1 MNANTL
7 RAMGPVAGDGWI
19 GWVAVGTV
27 VVVLVGAAALLIVL
41 ARRDATPERAYF
53 RLYPTQDSLWGEPV
67 SRRIDS
73 ARLVEGLGLELG
85 LELGLGLGS
94 GSGAGSADQAACLV
108 ADVPWGFPR
117 RSSGAHASTGPST
130 VISIPADATPRLP
143 FAAAGCGVRATA
155 IPQPEAWVSSGQF
168 HPLPPVVEVRPNPG
182 WMLGISP
189 AGNAV
194 RLHAIPGS
202 TVVVLAAAPAVP
214 MVLGGMCWPQ
224 DAVSL
229 VMPGAQED
237 SASWLSRC
245 RSAWEDAWDPMTTR
259 VVVIPVS
266 QHTDVLA
273 DLGAKTG
280 IGAEIVADV
289 VVSIDITSGQGTLAH
304 RNHREFF
311 TLTHQ
316 ASLAAR

>member
-1 MNANTL
+1 MNATTL

-41 ARRDATPERAYF
+41 ARRDAAPERAYF

-85 LELGLGLGS
+85 LGLGLGS
-94 GSGAGSADQAACLV
+94 GSGTGSADQMACLV
-108 ADVPWGFPR
+108 ANVPWGFPR
-117 RSSGAHASTGPST
+117 RSAGAHAFSGPST
-130 VISIPADATPRLP
+130 VISIPTDATPRLP

-168 HPLPPVVEVRPNPG
+168 RPLPAVVEVRPNPG
-182 WMLGISP
+182 WMLGISS
-189 AGNAV
+189 AGHAV

-202 TVVVLAAAPAVP
+202 TVVVLAAAPAIP

-237 SASWLSRC
+237 SDSWLSRC

-259 VVVIPVS
+259 VVVIPAT
-266 QHTDVLA
+266 QHTDGLA

-280 IGAEIVADV
+280 IGADIVADV
-289 VVSIDITSGQGTLAH
+289 VVSIDITSGQGTLTH
-304 RNHREFF
+304 RDHREFF
-311 TLTHQ
+311 TLAHQ